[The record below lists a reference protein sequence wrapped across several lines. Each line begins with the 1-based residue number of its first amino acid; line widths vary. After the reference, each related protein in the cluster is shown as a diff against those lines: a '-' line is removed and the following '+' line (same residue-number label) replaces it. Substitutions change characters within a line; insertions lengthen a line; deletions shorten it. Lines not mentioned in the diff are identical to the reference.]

1 MTHNTK
7 TPFVLDPGST
17 DTSSIVPTEVQ
28 LKKSVKSAKTDNTLN
43 TEEAIKNTSPTTLEK
58 QYNPQIN
65 DSKESIRSLVDEVE
79 QEVQTIAPDDKKMIE
94 QEIMSRNRKERRK
107 IEKRAHY
114 SFKIPTT
121 IKPYVKP
128 R

>member
-1 MTHNTK
+1 
-7 TPFVLDPGST
+7 VLDPGST

-121 IKPYVKP
+121 NKPYVKP